1 MTTIAARQTGDG
13 IQFAWDQQTTLGG
26 RKEHTTHPKVFA
38 NGKIVFAVAG
48 HVRYSNILAAMSMPK
63 RQRKHQPDTFKW
75 VSVVLTNAIRQAT
88 KDADFASFEDQRIS
102 NDSVALVAVDN
113 QLFEI
118 GSDYSVT
125 QTENGLYSIG
135 SGSSYALGALMA
147 GASPGE
153 AVEIARHY
161 DIYTGGNVSLARCEE
176 ILHGRV

>member
-1 MTTIAARQTGDG
+1 MTTIAARQTQEG
-13 IQFAWDQQTTLGG
+13 IQFAWDQQTTLGS

-48 HVRYSNILAAMSMPK
+48 YTRYSNILATMDVPK

-88 KDADFASFEDQRIS
+88 KDADFASFEDNRIS

-118 GSDYSVT
+118 GPDYSVAQT
-125 QTENGLYSIG
+125 QNGLYSIG
-135 SGSSYALGALMA
+135 SGSAYALGALMA
-147 GASPGE
+147 GALLDE

-161 DIYTGGNVSLARCEE
+161 DIYTGGDISVASYEE
-176 ILHGRV
+176 ILHARV